1 VKRDT
6 LPPPFFVG
14 DHLALDFLNS
24 VAAPSGAPIE
34 WLANGAG
41 LLAWLQRAGAIDEA
55 VVAHF
60 RARSEG
66 LDNAARQA
74 RELREWFRAFVKR
87 HAGRGSATSAL
98 RELEPLNRLLA
109 RDTAYWQV
117 IAEPRRPKQQAD
129 SKHKALEWSQHRRW
143 TSAEQLLQP
152 IAEALGDLVCHADF
166 RRIRACEAPTCT
178 LIFYDKTRGQA
189 RRWCSMTVCGNR
201 AKAAAHRA
209 RLRKGRR
216 GIPR

>member
-14 DHLALDFLNS
+14 HHLALDFLNS

-34 WLANGAG
+34 WLANGSD
-41 LLAWLQRAGAIDEA
+41 LLAWLQRAGAIDET

-66 LDNAARQA
+66 LDDAARQA
-74 RELREWFRAFVKR
+74 RELREWFRGFVKR
-87 HAGRGSATSAL
+87 HAGRGSVTNAL

-109 RDTAYWQV
+109 RGTAYRQV
-117 IAEPRRPKQQAD
+117 GAAAKRRRQQAD
-129 SKHKALEWSQHRRW
+129 SKHRALEWSEQRRW

-166 RRIRACEAPTCT
+166 RRIRACEGPTCT
-178 LIFYDKTRGQA
+178 LMFYDKTRGHA
-189 RRWCSMTVCGNR
+189 RRWCSMSVCGNR
-201 AKAAAHRA
+201 VKAAAHRE
-209 RLRKGRR
+209 RRR
-216 GIPR
+216 GIRR